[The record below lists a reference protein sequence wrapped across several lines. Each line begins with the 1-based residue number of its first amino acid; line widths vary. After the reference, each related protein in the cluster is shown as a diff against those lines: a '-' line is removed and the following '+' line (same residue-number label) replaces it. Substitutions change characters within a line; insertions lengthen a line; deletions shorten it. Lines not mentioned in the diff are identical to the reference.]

1 MFEEVLMIG
10 AFGRLVG
17 LTPSALRFYDDCGV
31 LQPASVDPATGY
43 RLYTVQQ
50 ERRAVLL
57 RDLREIGL
65 PLSAVRIVLDG
76 PAQEASRILRDHV
89 QSLEAKL
96 VPAPRT
102 AAAILAELSDAA
114 EVWQVQLA
122 GPELAS
128 AIRQVVPAAATN
140 QALPALACVL
150 LEVDGDEVRLVAS
163 DRYRLSVRVL
173 QARSCSAPPGTALVP
188 APALAELAGWVVRH
202 DEVTVD
208 GDRTRVCLT
217 AGGQRRSLPVV
228 EADFPDYRGILGAL
242 APAATRAVVDRVAF
256 LELLLAGDLPTPVVL
271 DVGDD
276 QLIVSTRDGGAT
288 HTLSAVCSGAAVRLG
303 FAPGVLA
310 AALAASVGPDV
321 LLELA
326 APDRAVVV
334 RSADQGSFT
343 TLAMPTL
350 LTSVDQ

>member
-1 MFEEVLMIG
+1 MFEEVFMIG

-65 PLSAVRIVLDG
+65 PLSAVRVVLDA
-76 PAQEASRILRDHV
+76 PAQEASRILRDHM
-89 QSLEAKL
+89 QSLETKL
-96 VPAPRT
+96 VPARRT
-102 AAAILAELSDAA
+102 AAAILADLSGAA
-114 EVWQVQLA
+114 EVWQVQLG

-140 QALPALACVL
+140 QALPALGCVL
-150 LEVDGDEVRLVAS
+150 LEVDKDEIRLVAS

-188 APALAELAGWVVRH
+188 APALAELTGWVVRH
-202 DEVTVD
+202 DQVTVD
-208 GDRTRVCLT
+208 AGPTGVCVM
-217 AGGQRRSLPVV
+217 AGGQTRSLPVV
-228 EADFPDYRGILGAL
+228 TADFPEYRGVLRALG
-242 APAATRAVVDRVAF
+242 PAATRTVVDRVAL
-256 LELLLAGDLPTPVVL
+256 LELLLPGNLPTPVVL
-271 DVGDD
+271 DVGHD
-276 QLIVSTRDGGAT
+276 QLVVSTRDGGT
-288 HTLSAVCSGAAVRLG
+288 TRTLSAVCSGASLRLG

-326 APDRAVVV
+326 APDRAVVI

>member
-1 MFEEVLMIG
+1 VR
-10 AFGRLVG
+10 RL
-17 LTPSALRFYDDCGV
+17 P
-31 LQPASVDPATGY
+31 
-43 RLYTVQQ
+43 
-50 ERRAVLL
+50 
-57 RDLREIGL
+57 
-65 PLSAVRIVLDG
+65 
-76 PAQEASRILRDHV
+76 
-89 QSLEAKL
+89 
-96 VPAPRT
+96 
-102 AAAILAELSDAA
+102 
-114 EVWQVQLA
+114 
-122 GPELAS
+122 
-128 AIRQVVPAAATN
+128 TN

-150 LEVDGDEVRLVAS
+150 LEVDGDEIRLVAS

-208 GDRTRVCLT
+208 ADRTRVCLT
-217 AGGQRRSLPVV
+217 AGGQTHSLPVV
-228 EADFPDYRGILGAL
+228 AADFPDYRGILGAL
-242 APAATRAVVDRVAF
+242 APAATRAVVDRLAF

-276 QLIVSTRDGGAT
+276 QLIVSTRDGGTT
-288 HTLSAVCSGAAVRLG
+288 HTLSAVCSGAALRLG

-326 APDRAVVV
+326 VPDRAVVI